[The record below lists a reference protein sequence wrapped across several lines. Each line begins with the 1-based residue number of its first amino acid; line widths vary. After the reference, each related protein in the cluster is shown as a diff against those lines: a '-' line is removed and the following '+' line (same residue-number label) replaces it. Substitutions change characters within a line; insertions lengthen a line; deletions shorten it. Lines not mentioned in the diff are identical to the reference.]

1 MGRAVQ
7 LGASLKANFLLATP
21 QAAIIGAGV
30 GGLATA
36 IRLRVQGYAV
46 DVFEAHDRPGGKVN
60 EVRQAGYRFD
70 AGPSLFTLPE
80 QVDELFRLAG
90 RNPADYFQYEA
101 LDVITR
107 YFYPDG
113 TVLDAY
119 RDVEAFA
126 QEIEA
131 KTGESSAR
139 IHRFLAKSREL
150 YDITAEVFLKRSLH
164 KLSTYIA
171 PETLRAYLKLHKLD
185 AFRTMD
191 QANRSAFADP
201 RVVQLFNRY
210 ATYNGSDPYQAPATL
225 NIIPHLEHNI
235 GAFFPKGGMYEV
247 TRSLSRLAQE
257 LGVTFHLGTP
267 VREIVTAR
275 GRVQGVRLDWGIFPA
290 SVVVSNADIVP
301 TYRRLMPT
309 EPAPERVLRQ
319 PRSSSALIFYWG
331 MDRTFP
337 ALDLHNIFFSGDYPG
352 EFRQMWEGHT
362 LDADP
367 TVYVYISAKRHPED
381 APPGGENWFV
391 MINAPSDKGQD
402 WDSLIRQ
409 ARQHILRKL
418 SQQLGVE
425 VEPHVVC
432 EDILDPRRIASRTSS
447 HQGALYGNSSNNR
460 FAAFLR
466 HPNFSR
472 RVDGLYFAGGSVHPG
487 GGIPLC
493 LLSARI
499 VGDLVSREKVVG

>member
-1 MGRAVQ
+1 MDWRPGET
-7 LGASLKANFLLATP
+7 LSTLATP

-36 IRLRVQGYAV
+36 IRLRLKGYAV
-46 DVFEAHDRPGGKVN
+46 DIFEAHDRPGGKLN
-60 EVRQAGYRFD
+60 EFHRAGYRFD

-80 QVDELFRLAG
+80 QMDDLFRLAG
-90 RNPADYFQYEA
+90 KEPADYFQYDA
-101 LDVITR
+101 LEVITR

-113 TVLDAY
+113 TVLNAY
-119 RDVEAFA
+119 RDVQAFA
-126 QEIEA
+126 REIEE
-131 KTGESSAR
+131 KTGESAEQV
-139 IHRFLAKSREL
+139 HRFLAKSREL

-185 AFRTMD
+185 AFRSMS
-191 QANRSAFADP
+191 QANEAYFRDP

-235 GAFFPKGGMYEV
+235 GAFFPRGGMYEI
-247 TRSLSRLAQE
+247 TRSLTRLATD
-257 LGVTFHLGTP
+257 LGVSLHLSTP
-267 VREIVTAR
+267 VREILTRR
-275 GRVQGVRLDWGIFPA
+275 GQVQGIRLDTGPFA
-290 SVVVSNADIVP
+290 AEVVVSNADIVP

-309 EPAPERVLRQ
+309 ESAPERVLRQ

-331 MDRTFP
+331 INRRFP
-337 ALDLHNIFFSGDYPG
+337 DLDLHNIFFSADYPG
-352 EFRQMWEGHT
+352 EFRQLWQEGT
-362 LDADP
+362 LSADP
-367 TVYVYISAKRHPED
+367 TVYVNITAKYNPDD

-391 MINAPSDKGQD
+391 MINAPTDTGQP
-402 WDSLIRQ
+402 WDALIRT
-409 ARQHILRKL
+409 ARQAILAKL
-418 SQQLGVE
+418 SRQLGVDLA
-425 VEPHVVC
+425 PHVVC
-432 EDILDPRRIASRTSS
+432 EDILDPRLIASRTSS
-447 HQGALYGNSSNNR
+447 HQGALYGNSSNSR
-460 FAAFLR
+460 FSAFLR

-472 RVDGLYFAGGSVHPG
+472 RVEGLYFAGGSVHPG

-499 VGDLVSREKVVG
+499 VGDLVGG